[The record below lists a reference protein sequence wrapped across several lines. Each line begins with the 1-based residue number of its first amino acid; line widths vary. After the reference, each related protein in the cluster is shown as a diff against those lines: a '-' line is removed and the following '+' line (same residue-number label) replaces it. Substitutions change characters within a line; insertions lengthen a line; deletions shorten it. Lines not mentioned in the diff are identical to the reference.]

1 MAFWKSTLEIKMKIF
16 SFKKF
21 NDKRGYFKKLISK
34 NFLDKHFKNKIEEVN
49 LSFNKKRGTVRGF
62 HYQIGSFKEDKII
75 FILSGKILDV
85 SINLK
90 EKRTNKKVIKK
101 ILSSNINKGIIIPK
115 NFAHGFQTLEDNTLI
130 LYLHTKKFNPKYE
143 KTINPINN
151 DLNFVWPLR
160 VSNISKKDKNS

>member
-1 MAFWKSTLEIKMKIF
+1 MKIF
-16 SFKKF
+16 SFKKLS
-21 NDKRGYFKKLISK
+21 DDRGYFKKLISK
-34 NFLDKHFKNKIEEVN
+34 KLLDKNIKDKIEEVN
-49 LSFNKKRGTVRGF
+49 LSFNKKKGTVRGF
-62 HYQIGSFKEDKII
+62 HYQTGSFKEDKII

-90 EKRTNKKVIKK
+90 EKRINKKVIKK
-101 ILSSNINKGIIIPK
+101 ILSSNVNKGIIIPK

-160 VSNISKKDKNS
+160 VSNISKKDKTS

>member
-1 MAFWKSTLEIKMKIF
+1 MAFGQSTLEMKIF
-16 SFKKF
+16 NFKKLS
-21 NDKRGYFKKLISK
+21 DKRGFFKKLISK
-34 NFLDKHFKNKIEEVN
+34 KFLNRNIKDKIEEVN
-49 LSFNKKRGTVRGF
+49 LSFNKKKGTVRGF
-62 HYQIGSFKEDKII
+62 HYQTGCFKEDKII

-85 SINLK
+85 SINLN
-90 EKRTNKKVIKK
+90 EKRINKKVIKK
-101 ILSSNINKGIIIPK
+101 ILSSNVNKGIIIPK

-160 VSNISKKDKNS
+160 VSNISKKDKTY